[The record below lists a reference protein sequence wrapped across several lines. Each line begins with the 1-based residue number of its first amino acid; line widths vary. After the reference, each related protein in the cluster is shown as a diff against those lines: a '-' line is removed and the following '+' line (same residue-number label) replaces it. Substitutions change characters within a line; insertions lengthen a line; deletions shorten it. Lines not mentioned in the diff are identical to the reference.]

1 MQSYSYSYSN
11 AGVDDCEPNFE
22 YEYEY
27 EYEYEEE
34 YEEEYEFYSVMTRG
48 VDVLRGV
55 HVAPGSLVPTA
66 HRTE

>member
-1 MQSYSYSYSN
+1 
-11 AGVDDCEPNFE
+11 VDDCEPNFE

-27 EYEYEEE
+27 E
-34 YEEEYEFYSVMTRG
+34 EEYEFYSVMNRG

-55 HVAPGSLVPTA
+55 HVAPGSLMPTA